1 MLDLYDVWF
10 TLAIGTGCS
19 NREVIAHSKMS
30 PKDIYENRKNLSSEF
45 FTKKQ
50 IEKAAKTDMDIAYEP
65 YNIYLKSS
73 VNSINYTDELFP
85 RRFEEIENR
94 PLILYYKGD
103 RGLLNPAHTVG
114 IVGSRRCS
122 GDGEQSCIEISGN
135 LAENG
140 VVIVSGLA
148 QGIDYLAH
156 KAATDNGKKTVAF
169 IGTDLT
175 SYFPKQHREYQ
186 DYLCQTNLVITEYV
200 PGSRYYDTNFINR
213 NRLIAGMSDALC
225 VIQATNRS
233 GSLSTVNR
241 ALKYGRPVFAVPGGV
256 YSESYA
262 GSNGLLYDCKAFA
275 TKDGANIL
283 PHLGIVPG
291 EKKSRAKA
299 DIDEN
304 RLFGDA
310 LAVYKAI
317 DGAVF
322 PNRII
327 RQTGLPAAAVNRVLT
342 ELEIDDYIKKTT
354 TGEYIKNK

>member
-1 MLDLYDVWF
+1 
-10 TLAIGTGCS
+10 
-19 NREVIAHSKMS
+19 
-30 PKDIYENRKNLSSEF
+30 
-45 FTKKQ
+45 
-50 IEKAAKTDMDIAYEP
+50 
-65 YNIYLKSS
+65 
-73 VNSINYTDELFP
+73 
-85 RRFEEIENR
+85 
-94 PLILYYKGD
+94 
-103 RGLLNPAHTVG
+103 
-114 IVGSRRCS
+114 
-122 GDGEQSCIEISGN
+122 
-135 LAENG
+135 
-140 VVIVSGLA
+140 
-148 QGIDYLAH
+148 
-156 KAATDNGKKTVAF
+156 
-169 IGTDLT
+169 
-175 SYFPKQHREYQ
+175 
-186 DYLCQTNLVITEYV
+186 
-200 PGSRYYDTNFINR
+200 
-213 NRLIAGMSDALC
+213 MSDALC

-262 GSNGLLYDCKAFA
+262 GSNGLLYDGKAFA

-291 EKKSRAKA
+291 EKKSKAKA